1 MDLGFQTLAWVD
13 GGLSLLDQ
21 TRLPTVQENR
31 FLSRVDDLVS
41 AMRDLTVRGAPALG
55 CAAAYGMVLEL
66 QPLTERSAWVAQ
78 LQRNAKLLR
87 DARPTAVNLAVGV
100 DLQLELGLELAAG
113 DGCPEDW
120 TAQLLQIAR
129 EFHRQD
135 QVSCL
140 GLGEHA
146 QSLLR
151 EGCRILTHCNA
162 GALATGGIGTA
173 LAPIHLAHARG
184 MKLHVYADETRPLR
198 QGARLTAWE
207 LARHG
212 VSVDVLP
219 DGAAAS
225 LLAQGKVDLILVGSD
240 RIAAN
245 GDVANKIGTYP
256 LAVLAR
262 HHEVPFYVLAPA
274 TTIDRATPDGAS
286 IPIEQRDAAEIYD
299 AHPQPEGVG
308 VYSPA
313 FDVTPAGL
321 VTGIVTEHGH
331 FQAHGKGAD
340 AWRAYVADL
349 GI

>member
-1 MDLGFQTLAWVD
+1 M
-13 GGLSLLDQ
+13 SLLDQ
-21 TRLPTVQENR
+21 TRLPSVQEDR
-31 FLSRVDDLVS
+31 LLFKVDDLVS

-66 QPLTERSAWVAQ
+66 SDQGSPVDWLAQ
-78 LQRNAKLLR
+78 LHHNATRLKN
-87 DARPTAVNLAVGV
+87 ARPTAVNLAVGV
-100 DLQLELGLELAAG
+100 ARQLAFGLRLAAG
-113 DGCPEDW
+113 EGNPQTW
-120 TAQLLQIAR
+120 TAGLLEHAR

-135 QVSCL
+135 QASCL

-146 QSLLR
+146 LALLS
-151 EGCRILTHCNA
+151 EGCNILTHCNA

-173 LAPIHLAHARG
+173 LAPIHLAHSRG
-184 MKLHVYADETRPLR
+184 MALHVYAGETRPLR

-219 DGAAAS
+219 DGAAAT

-262 HHEVPFYVLAPA
+262 HHDVPFHVLAPA
-274 TTIDRATPDGAS
+274 TTIDPACPNGAS

-299 AHPQPEGVG
+299 AHPQPDGVG

-313 FDVTPAGL
+313 FDVTPADL
-321 VTGIVTEHGH
+321 VTGIVTEHGT
-331 FQAHGKGAD
+331 FQPHGIGTA
-340 AWRAYVADL
+340 AWKAYVDGLAV
-349 GI
+349 